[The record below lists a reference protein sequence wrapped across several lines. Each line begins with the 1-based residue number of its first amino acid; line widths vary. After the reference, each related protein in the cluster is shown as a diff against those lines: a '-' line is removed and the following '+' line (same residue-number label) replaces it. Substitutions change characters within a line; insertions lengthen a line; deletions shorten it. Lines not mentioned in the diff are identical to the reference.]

1 MNTACLYGI
10 MSYEI
15 MLRIT
20 TSILILSN
28 TTLVK
33 RYIDAYS
40 SNEKLKYHIPIDSC
54 RGYPSYGR
62 AYEDY
67 KPEYWTLQCHTFVA
81 AVIMQQMEIV
91 SWYLRYPFSIST
103 PAYSMSLYIY
113 IQYIYTAYIFRNEI
127 YIYIY
132 VKKWNSIYSFQT
144 KLYKFHT
151 LFVSVIC
158 NTNSKYNN
166 IDVLLS

>member
-1 MNTACLYGI
+1 MRRNASNRVAQFNIKWIPHVYVALWATKLCCVY
-10 MSYEI
+10 
-15 MLRIT
+15 IT

-33 RYIDAYS
+33 RYVDAYS

-113 IQYIYTAYIFRNEI
+113 TI
-127 YIYIY
+127 YIY
-132 VKKWNSIYSFQT
+132 SIY
-144 KLYKFHT
+144 
-151 LFVSVIC
+151 I
-158 NTNSKYNN
+158 
-166 IDVLLS
+166 